1 MKDTFGRTIDYLRI
15 SVTDRCNF
23 RCIYCMPEQG
33 VVSMSPAEILRGH
46 EIVTIARI
54 AAECGIKRIR
64 LTGGEPLV
72 RKGMVENVREIA
84 AIPGIED
91 ISMTTNGVLLPKFA
105 KDLKEAGLARVNISL
120 DTLDAD
126 KFAFVT
132 RGGKLQS
139 TLDGIEAAFAAGLD
153 PVKVNA
159 VVVRSLDQDLLEFA
173 KMTIDRPL
181 HMRFI
186 EYMPV
191 GESSGTDGS
200 GWGIADVISCE
211 EMLRVINAHAAEL
224 GIPALEPTEDKPRG
238 GGPARYYRF
247 PGAQGTVG
255 FISPVSNHFCSE
267 CNRVRLSAD
276 GKLRTCLFS
285 DDELDIKTALREGG
299 EDAARAVFEQAVFQ
313 KPKEN
318 ENTVGT
324 KRKMSQIGG

>member
-1 MKDTFGRTIDYLRI
+1 MKDSFGRTIDYLRI

-23 RCIYCMPEQG
+23 RCIYCMPAEG
-33 VVSMSPAEILRGH
+33 VESMSPSEILRGH

-54 AAECGIKRIR
+54 AAECGIKHIR

-72 RKGMVENVREIA
+72 RKGMVQNVRDIA
-84 AIPGIED
+84 ALPGIED
-91 ISMTTNGVLLPKFA
+91 ISMTTNGVLLPKYA
-105 KDLKEAGLARVNISL
+105 QALKDAGLNRVNISL
-120 DTLDAD
+120 DTLDPE

-132 RGGKLQS
+132 RCGDVQS
-139 TLDGIEAAFAAGLD
+139 TLDGIEAAFAAGLE
-153 PVKVNA
+153 PVKVNTVA
-159 VVVRSLDQDLLEFA
+159 VRSLDQDFLGFA

-191 GESSGTDGS
+191 GKSAGVDGS
-200 GWGIADVISCE
+200 GWGPKDVISCE
-211 EMLRVINAHAAEL
+211 EMRQIINERAAAEGL
-224 GIPALEPTEDKPRG
+224 PPLEEAEEKPKG
-238 GGPARYYRF
+238 WGPAQYYRF
-247 PGAQGTVG
+247 SGALGTVG
-255 FISPVSNHFCSE
+255 FISPMSKHFCGE
-267 CNRVRLSAD
+267 CNRMRLSAD

-299 EDAARAVFEQAVFQ
+299 EEAARALFEEAVFK

-318 ENTVGT
+318 ENTIGT

>member
-1 MKDTFGRTIDYLRI
+1 MKDSYGRTIDYLRI

-23 RCIYCMPEQG
+23 RCIYCMPADG
-33 VVSMSPAEILRGH
+33 VESMSPADILRGH

-54 AAECGIKRIR
+54 AAECGIKHIR

-72 RKGMVENVREIA
+72 RKGMVSNVREIA

-91 ISMTTNGVLLPKFA
+91 ISLTTNGVLLPKFA
-105 KDLKEAGLARVNISL
+105 KALKEAGLNRVNISL
-120 DTLDAD
+120 DTLDPD
-126 KFAFVT
+126 KFTFVT
-132 RGGKLQS
+132 RCGQLQS
-139 TLDGIEAAFAAGLD
+139 ALDGIEAAFEAGLE

-159 VVVRSLDQDLLEFA
+159 VAIRSLDQDFLQFA

-191 GESSGTDGS
+191 GESSGSDGS
-200 GWGIADVISCE
+200 GWGEKDVISCE
-211 EMLRVINAHAAEL
+211 EMRQIINERAVAEGL
-224 GIPALEPTEDKPRG
+224 PPLEVAEDKPKG
-238 GGPARYYRF
+238 WGPARYWKF

-276 GKLRTCLFS
+276 GKMRTCLFS
-285 DDELDIKTALREGG
+285 DDELDIMTALREGG
-299 EDAARAVFEQAVFQ
+299 EEAARAVFEQAIGA

-318 ENTVGT
+318 ENTIGT

>member
-1 MKDTFGRTIDYLRI
+1 MKDSYGRTIDYLRI
-15 SVTDRCNF
+15 SVTDRCNL
-23 RCIYCMPEQG
+23 RCIYCMPEEG
-33 VVSMSPAEILRGH
+33 VESMDRASILRGH
-46 EIVTIARI
+46 EIVAIARI
-54 AAECGIKRIR
+54 AAECGVKHIR

-72 RKGMVENVREIA
+72 RKGIVADVREIA

-91 ISMTTNGVLLPKFA
+91 VSLTTNGVLLPKYA
-105 KDLKEAGLARVNISL
+105 KALKEAGLSRVNISL
-120 DTLDAD
+120 DTLDPD
-126 KFAFVT
+126 KFKFVT
-132 RGGKLQS
+132 RCGTLQS
-139 TLDGIEAAFAAGLD
+139 TLDGIEAAFEAGLE

-159 VVVRSLDQDLLEFA
+159 VAVRSLDQDFLGFA

-191 GESSGTDGS
+191 GESSGVDGT
-200 GWGIADVISCE
+200 GWGKQDVISCE
-211 EMLRVINAHAAEL
+211 EMRQIINEKAVAEGL
-224 GIPALEPTEDKPRG
+224 PELVPADEKPKG
-238 GGPARYYRF
+238 WGPARYWKF

-276 GKLRTCLFS
+276 GKMRTCLFS
-285 DDELDIKTALREGG
+285 DDELDIMTALREGG
-299 EDAARAVFEQAVFQ
+299 EEAARAVFEQAVLG

-318 ENTVGT
+318 EDTIGT